1 MSLQT
6 QTAQTNFVLR
16 SSGGFTIN
24 EHVIQ
29 TLEKHSFS
37 FARIHEQC
45 LWFGACVCGVVWW
58 SEASQRW
65 WLHPLLAFVQAGRQ
79 VDRPDG
85 LNVAFPSQLHTVAQ
99 PHTDTHEHTKRRIPA
114 RTISLRSHPAA
125 LSGWRTPPMERRVA
139 RSRLSRVWPPAD
151 IEWFGVFLTPLF
163 AACSLSTSNRSRIV
177 LGLLPPPHVF
187 ASRSLTLISGPHTMV
202 CNMAEHTMLSLRR
215 SPALRCLLLHTRSMP
230 FGGTFCKGNR
240 NRCPVPF
247 THSLA
252 LEQNNTSPTKSRA
265 VTHL

>member
-1 MSLQT
+1 M
-6 QTAQTNFVLR
+6 VER
-16 SSGGFTIN
+16 SQPAMVATPVVG
-24 EHVIQ
+24 
-29 TLEKHSFS
+29 
-37 FARIHEQC
+37 
-45 LWFGACVCGVVWW
+45 VCAG
-58 SEASQRW
+58 R
-65 WLHPLLAFVQAGRQ
+65 QAGRSARWPERCVSFAASHRGTTTHTRTHQ
-79 VDRPDG
+79 TTHTSA
-85 LNVAFPSQLHTVAQ
+85 NHFPPIASSGTVRLA
-99 PHTDTHEHTKRRIPA
+99 H
-114 RTISLRSHPAA
+114 
-125 LSGWRTPPMERRVA
+125 PPMERRVA
-139 RSRLSRVWPPAD
+139 RSRLSRVWPLAD

-187 ASRSLTLISGPHTMV
+187 ASRSLILISGPHTMV

-230 FGGTFCKGNR
+230 FGGTFCIGNR